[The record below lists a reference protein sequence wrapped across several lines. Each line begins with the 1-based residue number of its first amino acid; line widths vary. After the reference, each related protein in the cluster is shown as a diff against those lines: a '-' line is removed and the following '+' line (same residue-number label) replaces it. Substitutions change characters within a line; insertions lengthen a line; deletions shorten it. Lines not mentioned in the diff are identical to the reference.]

1 MKTVESVL
9 REEKKQLEKII
20 EEAKKRLRLAPA
32 GHLRVRAW
40 KGVVEYY
47 YNKTDSSSDAGRLNS
62 TSSNG
67 RYLKKCEVILAR
79 NIAQRDY
86 DTQVVKMAEERTKVI
101 SAFLKKYKKT
111 NLKNIYQRMNIHRR
125 KLLDVCVLSDE
136 EYVKQWQNMK
146 YEGKVFSDEVPEII
160 TERGESVRSKSE
172 KIIADKLYSLNIP
185 YRYEYPLVL
194 DGNVKVYPDF
204 TILKM
209 PEREEVYLEHLGM
222 MDDTKYVE
230 NTMYKLNNY
239 EKNGIYLGINLFI
252 THETQKNP
260 LNIRVLDSL
269 IRKIFV
275 T

>member
-47 YNKTDSSSDAGRLNS
+47 YNKTDSSDAGRLNS

-101 SAFLKKYKKT
+101 SAFLKKYEKT

-146 YEGKVFSDEVPEII
+146 YEGKVFSDEMPEII